1 MIENSAVRTPA
12 LTNSAARPPA
22 LICVLGS
29 AGQVVLALVGLAVP
43 KLGLDAEPMV
53 WLSVLLAV
61 LQLQQVAGV
70 LAIWQSRLAGEGAV
84 ARIGLGMARSGESC
98 SSTAS

>member
-12 LTNSAARPPA
+12 LTNSAARTPA

-43 KLGLDAEPMV
+43 KIGLDAEPMV

-84 ARIGLGMARSGESC
+84 ARIGLGLARSGASC
-98 SSTAS
+98 SSPAS